1 MKKYLLFIVLI
12 SLFYVPKSVAQHI
25 AIYCET
31 AGSLSDSLSQKGFI
45 NLSEIHSLTVSGHL
59 NAGDF
64 RLFKQMALDSLDIS
78 EVKIDA
84 FYGVGTYEPGLFG
97 TNRPTQY
104 VEDEIPINAF
114 SFRSRYNNSLSGM
127 ESLVYVALPKTLKS
141 IASEAFAKTHI
152 ALINLPMGLE
162 RISTDAFWGCS
173 ELKEITIPASVISI
187 GDINDRGTI
196 SGAFANC
203 ESLDMIKVADGN
215 DNFVSI
221 EGVLFSKDLTLLLQY
236 PAGKY
241 DAVYTIPEGT
251 LRITHQAFE
260 GSRFLEKVVLPASL
274 EMIEGAFWRC
284 INLSEVVC
292 VGEVPADWYAFGMTS
307 MVEPFDFK
315 LMEEGWLTVKSG
327 CKSIYE
333 SDYNWRMFNNIREI
347 EVSTGIEKVE
357 SPIKIISR
365 DKQINI
371 HSSNNEK
378 MDIYVYDIAG
388 NIIQY
393 IQNANCDLLI
403 PVPQDGIYIVSIN
416 GSIYKCL
423 CK

>member
-1 MKKYLLFIVLI
+1 MKRWLI
-12 SLFYVPKSVAQHI
+12 LIFSSILICVSESVAQHI
-25 AIYCET
+25 ILHCET
-31 AGSLSDSLSQKGFI
+31 AGTLSDLLSQKGFT
-45 NLSEIHSLTVSGHL
+45 NHSEIHSLAVSGHL
-59 NAGDF
+59 NARDF

-84 FYGVGTYEPGLFG
+84 FYGVRTYEPGLFG

-104 VEDEIPINAF
+104 AEDEIPINAF
-114 SFRSRYNNSLSGM
+114 SFRSSYNNSLSGM

-141 IASEAFAKTHI
+141 IASEAFAKTPI
-152 ALINLPMGLE
+152 TSINLPMELE
-162 RISTDAFWGCS
+162 RICTDAFWGCS
-173 ELKEITIPASVISI
+173 ELKEITIPASVCSI

-203 ESLDMIKVADGN
+203 QSLDMIKVADGN
-215 DNFVSI
+215 DNFASI
-221 EGVLFSKDLTLLLQY
+221 EGVLFSKDLTLLFQY

-260 GSRFLEKVVLPASL
+260 GSRFLEKVVLPASI

-333 SDYNWRMFNNIREI
+333 SDYNWRMFNNIREM

>member
-1 MKKYLLFIVLI
+1 MKRWLILIISSILI
-12 SLFYVPKSVAQHI
+12 SVSESVAQHI
-25 AIYCET
+25 ILHCET
-31 AGSLSDSLSQKGFI
+31 AGSLSDSLSQKGLT

-97 TNRPTQY
+97 TNSPTQY
-104 VEDEIPINAF
+104 AENEIPINAF

-127 ESLVYVALPKTLKS
+127 ESLVYVVLPKTLKS

-152 ALINLPMGLE
+152 ELINLPMGLE
-162 RISTDAFWGCS
+162 RICTDAFWGCS
-173 ELKEITIPASVISI
+173 ELKEITIPASVSSI

-215 DNFVSI
+215 SNFVSI

-236 PAGKY
+236 PAGKN
-241 DAVYTIPEGT
+241 DAIYTIPEGT

-284 INLSEVVC
+284 NNLSEVVC
-292 VGEVPADWYAFGMTS
+292 EGEIPADWYAFGMTS
-307 MVEPFDFK
+307 MVEPFDYK
-315 LMEEGWLTVKSG
+315 LMEEGWLTVKVG
-327 CKSIYE
+327 YKSVYE
-333 SDYNWRMFNNIREI
+333 SDNNWRMFNNIREK
-347 EVSTGIEKVE
+347 EVSTGLENIV
-357 SPIKIISR
+357 SSINIISG

-371 HSSNNEK
+371 HPGNNEI
-378 MDIYVYDIAG
+378 MEVYVYDIAG

-393 IQNANCDLLI
+393 IQRACSDLSI
-403 PVPQDGIYIVSIN
+403 SVPQNGIYIVNVN
-416 GSIYKCL
+416 GIIYKCL